1 MSEETQPQVKRH
13 SIIFRPSNIELQCA
27 EDETIAD
34 AAATQGITLPISCA
48 NGVCRRCQGQRLSGN
63 LVCGNAVATTALENN
78 NLIMCCKASP
88 RSAIE
93 IYMNDVLAPDQ
104 KPEVNYA
111 FTVKQI
117 DALEDEI
124 FRIELLAPAG
134 KSLDYWAGQ
143 YCLLHMVWDD
153 GREEAIPYSIA
164 NAPGNVTGDDPR
176 RLELHIAGNSDTA
189 KSVIAFIKQA
199 TIVRITLPAGLC
211 FINQQKLNEWGNQ
224 PLVFVAAGSGF
235 SQIKAL
241 IESALAQDPKREIH
255 LYWSNRHIQ
264 GFYLGDLPQQW
275 SEQYSNFVYHPVI
288 EQEAANW
295 HGRAGWLYEVV
306 HEDFERLDQVQMFA
320 CGSPNMVYGT
330 LDQLAGLGLTEHNM
344 HSDVFQYAPRS

>member
-1 MSEETQPQVKRH
+1 M
-13 SIIFRPSNIELQCA
+13 

-34 AAATQGITLPISCA
+34 AATKAGITLPISCA
-48 NGVCRRCQGQRLSGN
+48 NGVCRRCQGQRLSGHV
-63 LVCGNAVATTALENN
+63 VCANAVAAAALENN

-93 IYMNDVLAPDQ
+93 IDMNDVLAPDQ

-111 FTVKQI
+111 FTINQI

-134 KSLDYWAGQ
+134 KPLDYWAGQ
-143 YCLLHMVWDD
+143 YCLLHMVWED

-164 NAPGNVTGDDPR
+164 NAPANDTGTDTR

-189 KSVIAFIKQA
+189 KSVIGFLKQ
-199 TIVRITLPAGLC
+199 TPVVRITLPAGLC
-211 FINQQKLNEWGNQ
+211 FINQQKLDEWGNQ
-224 PLVFVAAGSGF
+224 PLVFIAAGSGF

-241 IESALAQDPKREIH
+241 IESALALDPEREIH
-255 LYWSNRHIQ
+255 LYWSNRHTQ
-264 GFYLGDLPQQW
+264 GFYLADLPQQW
-275 SEQYSNFVYHPVI
+275 SEQFSQFVYHPVI

-330 LDQLAGLGLTEHNM
+330 LDQLASLGLTEHNM